1 MRQCRVQWLEE
12 IPLLIVWGL
21 PCLIGKMLQRNKCR
35 SETMSVKAKSR
46 KPASRWADPWKFNC
60 INRQLKKIRRH
71 LNLDTASSLVQYSK
85 DCHLA
90 AEVKMHYCNCVWWQR
105 ARTCCPQWTDAAV
118 AEGGTQNI
126 TKMNAKESVYMLWIS
141 KALRYIFRVNGLE
154 LHILLRV

>member
-21 PCLIGKMLQRNKCR
+21 PCLISKILLRSKCS
-35 SETMSVKAKSR
+35 SEMMSVKAKSH

-85 DCHLA
+85 NCHLA
-90 AEVKMHYCNCVWWQR
+90 ADVKMHYCNCVWWQR
-105 ARTCCPQWTDAAV
+105 ACTWTDAAI

-126 TKMNAKESVYMLWIS
+126 TKMNVKESVCMLWIS
-141 KALRYIFRVNGLE
+141 KALKYIFRVNGLE
-154 LHILLRV
+154 LHILLHV